1 MMQDRLEI
9 GKDLLANTGVL
20 FGSIDNNEMLG
31 FKHLMNELFDY
42 RNEAG
47 MIVWKGATDNN
58 PTRIAIEH
66 EYILS
71 YVKDLKASPSVW
83 RSASDDTKELML
95 ATYEDFKNHSSS
107 IEEIQTKFRRFVKE
121 NKESLD
127 PLTHYIHIDEDGPYT
142 GSRKVHN
149 PGKQGYDY
157 IIPHDKNGKPTK
169 KPARGYRYPEEAMKD
184 LIARNK
190 IIFGDDEDQIVQIKE
205 YLKDY
210 NGSLKGVINLDSRV
224 AANTLESLFGSREIF
239 KNPKPVELIEKL
251 LAFTTQQNSITLDF
265 FAGSGATGQSI
276 INLNKADNGRR
287 RFILVEQGEYFERV
301 LLERV
306 KRSAFSQNWKSG
318 KPEGSANGSE
328 ILVQV
333 LTLEQYEDVLNA
345 LEVDHN
351 EAERPNGVGVRY
363 LYRPE
368 EQRARTSLDLSK
380 PFSQP
385 VLYGRQRQAVHADL
399 LESYLW
405 LVGLAPRQRGYLLV
419 HGIPYRWARSG
430 VHLVVFRDV
439 MTGQSD
445 DEALRQVLAA
455 ARAAAP
461 GTADI
466 TTLHVNQ
473 EADYLTP
480 PEPGLA
486 VRAITATDFDRG
498 ATWSAS

>member
-1 MMQDRLEI
+1 
-9 GKDLLANTGVL
+9 
-20 FGSIDNNEMLG
+20 
-31 FKHLMNELFDY
+31 
-42 RNEAG
+42 
-47 MIVWKGATDNN
+47 
-58 PTRIAIEH
+58 
-66 EYILS
+66 
-71 YVKDLKASPSVW
+71 
-83 RSASDDTKELML
+83 
-95 ATYEDFKNHSSS
+95 
-107 IEEIQTKFRRFVKE
+107 
-121 NKESLD
+121 
-127 PLTHYIHIDEDGPYT
+127 
-142 GSRKVHN
+142 
-149 PGKQGYDY
+149 
-157 IIPHDKNGKPTK
+157 
-169 KPARGYRYPEEAMKD
+169 
-184 LIARNK
+184 
-190 IIFGDDEDQIVQIKE
+190 
-205 YLKDY
+205 
-210 NGSLKGVINLDSRV
+210 
-224 AANTLESLFGSREIF
+224 
-239 KNPKPVELIEKL
+239 